1 MNFFELQE
9 RARQRTGQLVFFYG
23 LAVML
28 IVVVI
33 YFVLGFAFG
42 RFYTEQ
48 AEIPTFWIP
57 DLFLYTAVGVLGV
70 IVLGTLYQVSAL
82 SSGGPAVAEMLGGR
96 LIAAQTRDPLERRFL
111 NVVEEMALASGIPVP
126 RAYVLDEEPGIN
138 AFAAGTSTS
147 NAVVAVTRGCL
158 ETLNRD
164 ELQGVVGHE
173 FSHILNGD
181 MRLNLRLIGVLFGIL
196 LVSLIGYSMFRM
208 AGVFGGNRRSSRDSK
223 DSNGGAALAIM
234 LAGLAIWLVGYIGVF
249 FANLIKS
256 AVSRERE
263 YLADASAVQFTRN
276 PQGLAGALKKIGA
289 LAAGSRLESPRASQ
303 ASHLFFANGVSGAWV
318 NLLATHPPLI
328 ERIRRLEPAFDG
340 QFDRVRLD
348 RSAPATEPP
357 VRAAGLAAFAGATA
371 GAAQHHVSLES
382 LSGQVGAQGS
392 EYLSFVHRF
401 VSSLPDALREALR
414 DLQDARAVAFALLLS
429 SDPRTRNQQLNLL
442 QSRCGA
448 PCRARTES
456 MLPLVGQVPRNGLL
470 PLGDLAMGTLRE
482 MPKDEYE
489 TFRSTAMAL
498 TAADERIDL
507 FEYAFLRMMVRRLD
521 TAFGRG
527 RKAGSL
533 VTRLADVRPE
543 CEALLGG
550 LARFGQSDEAGA
562 RQAFTAAM
570 ETMFSGTPILLP
582 AADQCTLKQVDEALA
597 RLADLRPALKETVLD
612 ACGLCAGYDGTV
624 TVEEADLLRAV
635 ADSLECPVPP
645 LSLKGAA

>member
-1 MNFFELQE
+1 MNFFALQE
-9 RARQRTGQLVFFYG
+9 RARQRTGQLIFFYG
-23 LAVML
+23 LAVVM

-42 RFYTEQ
+42 RFYPKEV
-48 AEIPTFWIP
+48 EVPTFWLP
-57 DLFLYTAVGVLGV
+57 DLFLFTAVGVLGV
-70 IVLGTLYQVSAL
+70 IGFGTLYQVAAL
-82 SSGGPAVAEMLGGR
+82 SSGGSAVAEMLGGR
-96 LIAAQTRDPLERRFL
+96 LIPAQTRDSLERRFL

-126 RAYVLDEEPGIN
+126 RAYVLDQEHGIN
-138 AFAAGTSTS
+138 AFAAGLSTS

-181 MRLNLRLIGVLFGIL
+181 MKLNLRLIGVLHGIL
-196 LVSLIGYSMFRM
+196 LVSLIGYGLFRM
-208 AGVFGGNRRSSRDSK
+208 AGIFGGNRRSSRDSK
-223 DSNGGAALAIM
+223 DNGGSAALAIM
-234 LAGLAIWLVGYIGVF
+234 LAGLAIWLIGYIGVF

-276 PQGLAGALKKIGA
+276 PPGLAGALKKIGA
-289 LAAGSRLESPRASQ
+289 LAAGSCMESTRANE
-303 ASHLFFANGVSGAWV
+303 ASHLFFANGLAGGWLS
-318 NLLATHPPLI
+318 LLATHPPLL
-328 ERIRRLEPAFDG
+328 ERIRRIDPAFDG
-340 QFDRVRLD
+340 KFDRVRVD
-348 RSAPATEPP
+348 QSVAAAEPSAR
-357 VRAAGLAAFAGATA
+357 VAGVAAFAGAASGVAT
-371 GAAQHHVSLES
+371 GGVSLDS
-382 LSGQVGAQGS
+382 LSGQVGSQGS
-392 EYLSFVHRF
+392 EYLAFVRQF
-401 VSSLPDALREALR
+401 VGALPEPLREALH
-414 DLQDARAVAFALLLS
+414 DIKDARAVAFSLLLS
-429 SDPRTRNQQLNLL
+429 SDRHTRNQQLEIL

-448 PCRARTES
+448 PCRDRTEA
-456 MLPLVGQVPRNGLL
+456 MAPLIGQVPRNGLL

-521 TAFGRG
+521 VAFGHG
-527 RKAGSL
+527 RKPGSL
-533 VTRLADVRPE
+533 VTRLTDVRRE

-550 LARFGQSDEAGA
+550 LARFGQTGEAGA
-562 RQAFTAAM
+562 RQAFTPAF
-570 ETMFSGTPILLP
+570 EKLFPGTPALLP
-582 AADQCTLKQVDEALA
+582 AADQCTLKNVDEALA
-597 RLADLRPALKETVLD
+597 RLADLRPTLKESVLE
-612 ACGLCAGYDGTV
+612 ACGLCAAHDGAV

-645 LSLKGAA
+645 LSLKA